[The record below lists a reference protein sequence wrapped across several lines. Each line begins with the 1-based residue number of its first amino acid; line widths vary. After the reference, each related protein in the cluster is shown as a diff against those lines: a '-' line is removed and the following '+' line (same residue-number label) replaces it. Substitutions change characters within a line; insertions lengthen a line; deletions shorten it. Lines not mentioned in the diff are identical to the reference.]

1 MIRRACVPVEQEF
14 NASRSLSVIAGN
26 TVVVVVVVVDWDNGG
41 CVCLMA
47 EEIDRDRFLESRN
60 ASHPNSQ

>member
-26 TVVVVVVVVDWDNGG
+26 TVVVVDWDDGG